1 MSWILVLTFTISGYV
16 GSAHVQTVGP
26 FATYRAC
33 MDLAEK
39 VTQDLA
45 DARGRYGV
53 RHLRSARCVDLNAP

>member
-33 MDLAEK
+33 MDLAKK
-39 VTQDLA
+39 VTQD
-45 DARGRYGV
+45 GV
-53 RHLRSARCVDLNAP
+53 QHLRSARCVDLNAP